1 MKLDQHF
8 LIDEKVVSKIVE
20 VSELKSKDVV
30 LEIGFGNGMLTKEL
44 CKKCKVV
51 AVELDE
57 KLKINLDDCK
67 IVYGDILKI
76 FDKLEF
82 NKVVSNIPYY
92 ISEPLFKKMLKLD
105 FELAVLLVGKNFYDV
120 LLDKSSKWNLVC
132 GLFFDVKKIL
142 DVPKEAFDPKP
153 RTESVVLKFKKRDK
167 KLSKEEEII
176 KEFVLQDDKKV
187 KNALVYSLVRVKGL
201 TKKEAKD
208 IVYKLVPLNLLEKNV
223 DYLSNK
229 QFIRVVEKIYK
240 K

>member
-8 LIDEKVVSKIVE
+8 LIDEKVVNKIIE
-20 VSELKSKDVV
+20 VSELKKDDFV
-30 LEIGFGNGMLTKEL
+30 LEIGAGKGALTKKL
-44 CKKCKVV
+44 KCKFV
-51 AVELDE
+51 AVEIDKSFKE
-57 KLKINLDDCK
+57 DLKSFNVIYDD
-67 IVYGDILKI
+67 VLKVI
-76 FDKLEF
+76 DKLEF
-82 NKVVSNIPYY
+82 NKIIGSIPYY